1 MKKWS
6 ILVTG
11 GAIAALSLG
20 FHGAASA
27 APTGARAWP
36 TGCEAQTNFNNGA
49 MAKCENSNG
58 GHYKASANCTR
69 LDGGGIVVVD
79 APRWRTSGW
88 SQVHCPTLTKF
99 KSAAF
104 ITKST

>member
-1 MKKWS
+1 
-6 ILVTG
+6 
-11 GAIAALSLG
+11 
-20 FHGAASA
+20 
-27 APTGARAWP
+27 
-36 TGCEAQTNFNNGA
+36 
-49 MAKCENSNG
+49 MAKCKNSNG

-88 SQVHCPTLTKF
+88 SQVHCPTLTQF